1 MNWIRMAFCL
11 SLVATACGR
20 TLYVPVEAGSSGR
33 VEQRSAVLAADTVI
47 VTERCSMLM
56 LPEGSREV
64 THRELHHFSIVR
76 DTLLLSRTDTIRVV
90 VPVAQPSSGS
100 TRSRRWMLVGAMLAL
115 AAIGAIYRIFR
126 PSR

>member
-1 MNWIRMAFCL
+1 MNWIRMALCF

-20 TLYVPVEAGSSGR
+20 TLYVPVEAGSSGC
-33 VEQRSAVLAADTVI
+33 VEQRSAVSAADTVI
-47 VTERCSMLM
+47 VTERCSVLM

-100 TRSRRWMLVGAMLAL
+100 THSRWWMLVGAMLAL
-115 AAIGAIYRIFR
+115 AAIGVIYRIFR

>member
-1 MNWIRMAFCL
+1 MNWIRMALCL

-47 VTERCSMLM
+47 VTERCSVLM

-100 TRSRRWMLVGAMLAL
+100 TRSRWWMLVGAMLAL
-115 AAIGAIYRIFR
+115 AAIGVIYRIFR

>member
-1 MNWIRMAFCL
+1 MALCF
-11 SLVATACGR
+11 SMVATACGR

-33 VEQRSAVLAADTVI
+33 VEQRSTVLAADTVI
-47 VTERCSMLM
+47 VTERCSVLM

-90 VPVAQPSSGS
+90 VPVAQPSSGCS
-100 TRSRRWMLVGAMLAL
+100 RSRRWMLIGAMLAL
-115 AAIGAIYRIFR
+115 AAIGVIYRIFR